1 MDFVQTEAES
11 HGKQLLVTGAATAP
25 KTNGRRYSG
34 YLACAATA

>member
-11 HGKQLLVTGAATAP
+11 HGKQLLVTQGRNSAE
-25 KTNGRRYSG
+25 TNGRRYSG